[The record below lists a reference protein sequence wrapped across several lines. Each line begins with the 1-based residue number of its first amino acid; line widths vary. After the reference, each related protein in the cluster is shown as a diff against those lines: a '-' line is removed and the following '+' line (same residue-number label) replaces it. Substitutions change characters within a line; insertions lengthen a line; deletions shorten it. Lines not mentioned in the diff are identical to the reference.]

1 VKFFRAIAAYL
12 SIALLTLVSMTSHR
26 PAAVVAYPA
35 QHHEQSQLS
44 QTSAGDLPYCLTEQQ
59 RYSSATGQGAA
70 FGGFKQHFDWAAL
83 KPIFLNARRITGIGY
98 FLLTRFLLVGFSSTD
113 VIFPFHQFW

>member
-1 VKFFRAIAAYL
+1 MKFFRAIAAYL
-12 SIALLTLVSMTSHR
+12 SIALLALVSMVSYRPTS
-26 PAAVVAYPA
+26 VVGYPA

-44 QTSAGDLPYCLTEQQ
+44 QTAAGDLPYCLAEQ
-59 RYSSATGQGAA
+59 RYSSAAGQGAG

-83 KPIFLNARRITGIGY
+83 RPTALNARSVSGIGY

-113 VIFPFHQFW
+113 MVFPFHQFW